1 MLKIIS
7 LLYFSLLLLLSVQAK
22 KEYSSEF
29 YDCINPDKV
38 VNSASECSSIEI
50 PDDDGYKCCS
60 MKIIFNE
67 TDSFSCF
74 ALENEY
80 TKNKKILDEYIANR
94 SLASLFGEK
103 GIDMEIQCDNI
114 ISSQKYVK
122 KSEEYLNCYN
132 AHINGVNDENDCFK
146 YNIPENER
154 SKCCFLESQQR
165 NNEGNIINDKRCNVI
180 QDEYFTKDYSLNNYL
195 LDKTNVKELDQIKNV
210 NITIK
215 CKNQADFYF
224 KGKLEEGIKNNNN
237 SPDNI
242 PAIPASD
249 INPKSDTQ
257 NEPPGY
263 NTPVKKKDSGI
274 SSGAIVAIVIA
285 AAAAVLI
292 GATIVTIYCIRKK
305 KSKINEG
312 DTVNEINTNQN
323 NENNNIEEV
332 NINKKKS

>member
-1 MLKIIS
+1 MLNIIS
-7 LLYFSLLLLLSVQAK
+7 LLYFALLLSIK
-22 KEYSSEF
+22 GIEDYSSEF

-67 TDSFSCF
+67 TNSFSCF

-114 ISSQKYVK
+114 TSSQKYEK

-132 AHINGVNDENDCFK
+132 SDINEVNDENDCFK

-165 NNEGNIINDKRCNVI
+165 DNEGNIINDKRCYI
-180 QDEYFTKDYSLNNYL
+180 IHD
-195 LDKTNVKELDQIKNV
+195 
-210 NITIK
+210 
-215 CKNQADFYF
+215 
-224 KGKLEEGIKNNNN
+224 G
-237 SPDNI
+237 
-242 PAIPASD
+242 
-249 INPKSDTQ
+249 
-257 NEPPGY
+257 
-263 NTPVKKKDSGI
+263 
-274 SSGAIVAIVIA
+274 
-285 AAAAVLI
+285 
-292 GATIVTIYCIRKK
+292 
-305 KSKINEG
+305 
-312 DTVNEINTNQN
+312 
-323 NENNNIEEV
+323 
-332 NINKKKS
+332 